1 MKLVEGLLRYD
12 TMDTEQ
18 WCFDMGYQIISVEA
32 GMQIRMQ
39 FRDDRF
45 ENMQLWETPDG
56 ELTVVFGGRKRK
68 EPRYVPLEK
77 GQRYLAKMSA
87 QTVDDILDNARLLD
101 VERELNPEKNSEP
114 DTNAP
119 DADDFYF

>member
-18 WCFDMGYQIISVEA
+18 WCFDMGYQIIAVET

-39 FRDDRF
+39 ILDDRF
-45 ENMQLWETPDG
+45 ENMQLRKAPDG
-56 ELTVVFGGRKRK
+56 TLTVVFDGRKRK
-68 EPRYVPLEK
+68 EPLYVPLK
-77 GQRYLAKMSA
+77 KSQRYLAKMSA
-87 QTVDDILDNARLLD
+87 HTVEDILDNARLLD

-114 DTNAP
+114 DMNAP
-119 DADDFYF
+119 HADDFYF